1 MEGADHKSRFSAHL
15 SPDVVLDPPPGT
27 VSGNCQKLPP
37 KQGNAVRSTTARLG
51 GRLRLTFL
59 EGTQNVE
66 PGARSH
72 A

>member
-1 MEGADHKSRFSAHL
+1 MEGADHKSRFAAHL

-27 VSGNCQKLPP
+27 VSGNCQKLLP
-37 KQGNAVRSTTARLG
+37 KQGNAVRPTMMRLG

-59 EGTQNVE
+59 KGIQNAK
-66 PGARSH
+66 PGARSD